1 MDHPTTSR
9 SALASEPMTLAD
21 PVWVRR
27 WLEDHGVAFLERFVA
42 LNSLSPAFDPEW
54 ERHGTLAAAIDLA
67 AETVEAAGFEGTEI
81 VRQTIPGRSPALA
94 VRIPGRGHGTALV
107 YGHLDVQPAVG
118 PWRDG
123 SDPHRVVRHG
133 ERLVGRGV
141 VDDGYSV
148 VAVLAALEGLRA
160 MGADAPTVW
169 ALFETSEESG
179 SPDLDAHLDAL
190 APTIGP
196 VDLVVCLDAGGLD
209 TKRLWLT
216 SSLRGNLVV
225 VVDIAVLDHGIHS
238 GEAGGVVPETFR
250 ILRALL
256 ERLEDPVTGDIRVDA
271 LRSAVPEPVREAA
284 RALVEALGDP
294 FAGAYPLLEGVRLEG
309 ADPVERLLR
318 QSWGTAIA
326 LTGID
331 GVPSVDTG
339 GNVLRPSLTAKLSVR
354 IPPDVDAARALD
366 ALVATL
372 SADPPNGARVR
383 VTPETPAQGWAG
395 AALPDWL
402 ADALARGSIASFG
415 EPPRSVGVG
424 GSIPFLAS
432 LGERFPGVPIVA
444 TGALAP
450 TSNAHGPDE
459 VLELPAA
466 TGVAVSLAEALGAL
480 AQRSF

>member
-1 MDHPTTSR
+1 
-9 SALASEPMTLAD
+9 MTLAD
-21 PVWVRR
+21 PAWVRR
-27 WLEDHGVAFLERFVA
+27 WLEDRGVAFLERFVA

-54 ERHGTLAAAIDLA
+54 ELHGMLAAAIDLA
-67 AETVEAAGFEGTEI
+67 AETVGVAGFDGYEV
-81 VRQTIPGRSPALA
+81 VRSTIPGRSPALA
-94 VRIPGRGHGTALV
+94 VRIPGSGRGTALV

-123 SDPHRVVRHG
+123 SDPHRLVRRG
-133 ERLVGRGV
+133 DRLFGRGV

-148 VAVLAALEGLRA
+148 VAVVAALEGLRA
-160 MGADAPTVW
+160 AGAATPTVW
-169 ALFETSEESG
+169 AIFETSEESG
-179 SPDLDAHLDAL
+179 SPDLQAHLDAL
-190 APTIGP
+190 APTIGA

-225 VVDIAVLDHGIHS
+225 VVDIAVLEHGVHS

-256 ERLEDPVTGDIRVDA
+256 ERIEDPRTGEIRLGA
-271 LRSAVPEPVREAA
+271 LRAEVPESVRSAA
-284 RALVEALGDP
+284 VALVEALGDP
-294 FAGAYPLLEGVRLEG
+294 FVGAYPLLEGVRLEG
-309 ADPVERLLR
+309 DDPVERLLR
-318 QSWGTAIA
+318 QSWGVAIA
-326 LTGID
+326 LTGVD
-331 GVPSVDTG
+331 GVPSVDAG

-354 IPPDVDAARALD
+354 IPPTVDAARALD

-372 SADPPNGARVR
+372 SADPPSGARVR
-383 VTPETPAQGWAG
+383 VSAEAPAQGWA
-395 AALPDWL
+395 AEALPDWL

-424 GSIPFLAS
+424 GSIPFLAA

-480 AQRSF
+480 AQRSR